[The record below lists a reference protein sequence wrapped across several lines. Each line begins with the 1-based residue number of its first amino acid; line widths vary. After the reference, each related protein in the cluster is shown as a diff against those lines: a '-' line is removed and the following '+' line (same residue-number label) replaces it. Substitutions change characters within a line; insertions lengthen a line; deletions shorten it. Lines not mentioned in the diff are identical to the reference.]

1 MAVAARMRE
10 IEQQE
15 ALAGDEDED
24 FTEEELA
31 ELDAII
37 ERNNFVPVEFKPNGD
52 ILSINGHRV
61 K

>member
-1 MAVAARMRE
+1 MRE

-15 ALAGDEDED
+15 ALAGDEDDD